1 MHLVSAAVDLAA
13 SKMARY
19 VFVVRALS
27 PLHGGWV
34 RVFPCHFRTED
45 EAFQTA
51 VAHYWRITIL
61 FEDCVTLD
69 VVRTISFR

>member
-1 MHLVSAAVDLAA
+1 MHIVSAAVALAV

-45 EAFQTA
+45 EAFQAA
-51 VAHYWRITIL
+51 VGHYWRITIL
-61 FEDCVTLD
+61 FEDYVTVDL
-69 VVRTISFR
+69 VRTISFR